1 MKNFTSSSL
10 TSFDENNYNNNNTNL
25 NINAISN
32 INENTMFSLVNIS
45 TKNLLTGKTNID
57 VQNSTNSVDD
67 LKLQRIN
74 RGLSAKRYL
83 NNLTKHW
90 DQNVL
95 ETFISDGKIKPS
107 DATILPTNERKSS
120 KRKHVDDDLTVW
132 PQAYRFD
139 PNWSTATVDMRSYRF
154 VKAQDFNLTKG

>member
-1 MKNFTSSSL
+1 MKNFTSNSL
-10 TSFDENNYNNNNTNL
+10 TSFEENNNNNSTN
-25 NINAISN
+25 NAATS

-45 TKNLLTGKTNID
+45 TKNLLTGKTNLD
-57 VQNSTNSVDD
+57 AQNRTNSVED
-67 LKLQRIN
+67 LKMQRIN

-107 DATILPTNERKSS
+107 DAANQATNERKSS

-139 PNWSTATVDMRSYRF
+139 PNWSTAAVDMRSYRF
-154 VKAQDFNLTKG
+154 VKAQDFNLSKG